1 MIGRW
6 PAHAG
11 DAFGAFEAQRLIQ
24 AKRVV
29 VGVRRDYEL
38 LGPKMLSGMT
48 CCLHDKA

>member
-11 DAFGAFEAQRLIQ
+11 DAFGAFEAQGLIQ
-24 AKRVV
+24 AERVV

-38 LGPKMLSGMT
+38 LGAKMLRGMMRG
-48 CCLHDKA
+48 LHDKT

>member
-6 PAHAG
+6 PVHAG

-29 VGVRRDYEL
+29 VGIRRDYEM
-38 LGPKMLSGMT
+38 LGAKMLSGMMRG
-48 CCLHDKA
+48 LHDKA

>member
-11 DAFGAFEAQRLIQ
+11 DAFGAFEAQGLVQ

-29 VGVRRDYEL
+29 VGVRREHEM
-38 LGPKMLSGMT
+38 LGAKMLSGMMRD
-48 CCLHDKA
+48 LHDKA